1 NNGRPPMKFDICVI
15 LAISLFSVS
24 AVQLVNKL
32 FIQETTSAV
41 EVVTPI
47 IWLALAAH
55 YLFRKF

>member
-1 NNGRPPMKFDICVI
+1 MKFDICVI